1 MLKTVFFVAH
11 HRHKWQYFR
20 IRLVDKVM
28 KIDFSYDFAIANN
41 PKLFEEKFI
50 QKIIDFAKEFNIEL
64 KDSNKDFNDYLK
76 NFCESAQERSLVL
89 LIDEYDYHLSQN
101 IENPQLFSDYA
112 AVLRIFYSVLK
123 NQLSK
128 FRCIFITGIT
138 RYKDSSIFTAGN
150 TIADKSQSVE
160 FGAIT
165 GYTKE
170 EIKTYFKDNL
180 IDAVATRNS
189 IKHEDVTS
197 KDIDALL
204 EEMAYWYDGY
214 CFDSSYKTHVFS
226 TWSVIQFFLDA
237 EFKFKKYWLT
247 SGGNPTILQKSMEK
261 VVKNSEN
268 LVNHPPLKATLLKRG
283 LHSLVD

>member
-1 MLKTVFFVAH
+1 MLKRAYFDAH
-11 HRHKWQYFR
+11 HRHKWQCFR

-123 NQLSK
+123 NY
-128 FRCIFITGIT
+128 G
-138 RYKDSSIFTAGN
+138 
-150 TIADKSQSVE
+150 
-160 FGAIT
+160 
-165 GYTKE
+165 
-170 EIKTYFKDNL
+170 
-180 IDAVATRNS
+180 
-189 IKHEDVTS
+189 
-197 KDIDALL
+197 
-204 EEMAYWYDGY
+204 
-214 CFDSSYKTHVFS
+214 
-226 TWSVIQFFLDA
+226 
-237 EFKFKKYWLT
+237 
-247 SGGNPTILQKSMEK
+247 
-261 VVKNSEN
+261 
-268 LVNHPPLKATLLKRG
+268 
-283 LHSLVD
+283 

>member
-1 MLKTVFFVAH
+1 MLIRAYFDAH
-11 HRHKWQYFR
+11 HRYKWQCFR

-64 KDSNKDFNDYLK
+64 KDSNKDFNEYLK

-138 RYKDSSIFTAGN
+138 RYKDSSIFTAMSPTVVVGQKFLCKHVGMASGF
-150 TIADKSQSVE
+150 TIGLSMSFGGLVSPLMGKLGDIYGIEYTMYGVAVFIALAAIGTLFIPKVE
-160 FGAIT
+160 
-165 GYTKE
+165 K
-170 EIKTYFKDNL
+170 
-180 IDAVATRNS
+180 
-189 IKHEDVTS
+189 
-197 KDIDALL
+197 
-204 EEMAYWYDGY
+204 
-214 CFDSSYKTHVFS
+214 
-226 TWSVIQFFLDA
+226 
-237 EFKFKKYWLT
+237 
-247 SGGNPTILQKSMEK
+247 
-261 VVKNSEN
+261 
-268 LVNHPPLKATLLKRG
+268 
-283 LHSLVD
+283 